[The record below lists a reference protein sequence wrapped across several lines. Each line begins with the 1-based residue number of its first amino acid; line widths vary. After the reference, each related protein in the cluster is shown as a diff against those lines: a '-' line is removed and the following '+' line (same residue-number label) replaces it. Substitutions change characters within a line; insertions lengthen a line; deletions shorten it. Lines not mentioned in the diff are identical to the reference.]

1 MVRLVR
7 YTVAQETD
15 YGPIKKMSTLVNFQE
30 LPVIGTDPPERADA
44 ARNRRRILAAAEKLF
59 AENGV
64 SCTSMDAIAAEA
76 GVGKGTLFRRFGD
89 RASLARALLSERDSG
104 FQEAFI
110 RGEPPLGP
118 GAPPAERLV
127 AFGEGMLD
135 LLEAHGDLL
144 LVAEGGDLMAQQ
156 RSDAWA
162 AYHWHVRNLVA
173 EAAPD
178 LDEEVCA
185 GMLLAALSARTF
197 FHQRRGRGMA
207 LERLKAGWGSLVRR
221 LLF

>member
-1 MVRLVR
+1 MMNPHVTTPDAL
-7 YTVAQETD
+7 
-15 YGPIKKMSTLVNFQE
+15 PLIE
-30 LPVIGTDPPERADA
+30 LPLVTDEPPERADA

-59 AENGV
+59 AERGV

-89 RASLARALLSERDSG
+89 RATLARNLLSERDTA

-118 GAPPAERLV
+118 GAPPVERLV
-127 AFGEGMLD
+127 AFGEGIFD
-135 LLEAHGDLL
+135 LLERHGDLL
-144 LVAEGGDLMAQQ
+144 LVAEGGDPTAQQ
-156 RSDAWA
+156 RSQAWA
-162 AYHWHVRNLVA
+162 AYHLHVRTLIA

-178 LDEEVCA
+178 LDEDVCA
-185 GMLLAALSARTF
+185 DMLLSALSARTY
-197 FHQRRGRGMA
+197 FHQRRGRGIE
-207 LERLKAGWGSLVRR
+207 LERLKAGWGALVRR

>member
-1 MVRLVR
+1 M
-7 YTVAQETD
+7 
-15 YGPIKKMSTLVNFQE
+15 MSTLVNFQE
-30 LPVIGTDPPERADA
+30 LPLAGSEPPERADA

-59 AENGV
+59 AANGV

-89 RASLARALLSERDSG
+89 RASLARSLLSERDSE
-104 FQEAFI
+104 FQDAMI

-135 LLEAHGDLL
+135 LLEKHGDLL
-144 LVAEGGDLMAQQ
+144 LVAEGGDPAAQQ

-162 AYHWHVRNLVA
+162 SYHLHVRTLV
-173 EAAPD
+173 EQAAPD
-178 LDEEVCA
+178 LDEDVCA

-197 FHQRRGRGMA
+197 FYQRRGRGME
-207 LERLKAGWGSLVRR
+207 LERLKAGWGALVRR